1 MAGRLQ
7 SSTISAPGF
16 LGVNTQE
23 SSVDLASGYALE
35 AYNCVIDKFGRIGAR
50 RGWQKVNSST
60 NSDLVANDIEFI
72 YNIPETDVT
81 LCAGNNLILSK
92 ASGAS
97 TLVTE
102 VNTTVADAAGT
113 GTTAY
118 SITGN
123 DWMGASIVF
132 GEGPDISPHAYLAQA
147 GHLPLVY
154 HKLGASHAHT
164 GAYGF
169 NLLSDAGSVPTTYA
183 SASDFKPNVVIGAY
197 GRTWWADIVND
208 KQTLYFS
215 ALLDGTN
222 LATGDSGYLSL
233 IDVFPNGD
241 EIVGLAAHNGFLI
254 IFGRRN
260 IAVYANPIDV
270 TRLELVDLVANV
282 GCIARDSIVNTGTDV
297 MFLSDTGVRS
307 IARVIQEKSA
317 PINDISFNVRDDLVA
332 YVESESNKEK
342 IKAAYYPKDAFYI
355 LTLPISKYV
364 FCFDLRGRLQNGA
377 ARVTI
382 WDSIE
387 PTALHVTYTGDLLLG
402 KEGYL
407 GKYFGFLDDADTYR
421 LRYYT
426 NYFDLGSPTTIKFLK
441 KGNFVV
447 VGGVGQAVAL
457 KYGFDYINSYR
468 SITKRLRSG
477 SGLVSE
483 FNINKYGVSGS
494 SVVGSQSFSN
504 STPTTNTLTAPDG
517 THYQVAFKSVL
528 DEANG
533 YDLPINVRLEGDGFY
548 HIPKTTNVIGTI
560 EETNATIYLVSANG
574 LSEYSSGL
582 VLEEIKS
589 NLGGSGSILQLG
601 FEADI
606 NAAPLSIQKIDIYV
620 KAGKTV

>member
-60 NSDLVANDIEFI
+60 NSDLLANDIEFI

-81 LCAGNNLILSK
+81 LCAGNNLILSR

-102 VNTTVADAAGT
+102 VNTTVADKPGT

-222 LATGDSGYLSL
+222 LESGDSGYLSL

-317 PINDISFNVRDDLVA
+317 PINDISFNVRDDLVEF
-332 YVESESNKEK
+332 VESETNKEK

-355 LTLPISKYV
+355 LTLPTSKYV

-387 PTALHVTYTGDLLLG
+387 PTALHVTYTGDLLIG

-407 GKYFGFLDDADTYR
+407 GKYLGFLDDADTYR

-483 FNINKYGVSGS
+483 FNVNKYGVSGS

-606 NAAPLSIQKIDIYV
+606 NSAPLSIQKIDIYV

>member
-16 LGVNTQE
+16 LGINTQE

-60 NSDLVANDIEFI
+60 NSDLGTNDIEFI

-81 LCAGNNLILSK
+81 LCAGNNKILTR

-97 TLVTE
+97 TLVTA
-102 VNTTVADAAGT
+102 VNTTVSNAAGT

-132 GEGPDISPHAYLAQA
+132 GEGPDVSPHAYLAQA

-183 SASDFKPNVVIGAY
+183 SVSDFKPNVVIGAY
-197 GRTWWADIVND
+197 GRTWWADIAND

-254 IFGRRN
+254 IFGKRN

-270 TRLELVDLVANV
+270 TQLELVDLVANV

-342 IKAAYYPKDAFYI
+342 IKATYYPKDAFYI
-355 LTLPISKYV
+355 LTLPTSKYV

-407 GKYFGFLDDADTYR
+407 GKYFGFLDDTVKYR

-426 NYFDLGSPTTIKFLK
+426 NYFDLGSPTTMKFLK

-447 VGGVGQAVAL
+447 VGGVGQDVAL

-468 SITKRLRSG
+468 SITKQLRTG
-477 SGLVSE
+477 SVYEYNIGEYAIAE
-483 FNINKYGVSGS
+483 F
-494 SVVGSQSFSN
+494 
-504 STPTTNTLTAPDG
+504 
-517 THYQVAFKSVL
+517 
-528 DEANG
+528 
-533 YDLPINVRLEGDGFY
+533 
-548 HIPKTTNVIGTI
+548 
-560 EETNATIYLVSANG
+560 
-574 LSEYSSGL
+574 SSGL
-582 VLEEIKS
+582 VLEEVNS
-589 NLGGSGSILQLG
+589 NLGGSGSIMQLG

-606 NAAPLSIQKIDIYV
+606 NQSPLSIQKIDIYV

>member
-60 NSDLVANDIEFI
+60 NSDLLTNDIEFI

-81 LCAGNNLILSK
+81 LCAGNNLILSR
-92 ASGAS
+92 ASGAN

-102 VNTTVADAAGT
+102 VDTTVADAAGT

-118 SITGN
+118 TITGN
-123 DWMGASIVF
+123 NWMGASIVF

-222 LATGDSGYLSL
+222 LASGDSGYLSL

-317 PINDISFNVRDDLVA
+317 PINDISFNVRDELVA
-332 YVESESNKEK
+332 FAEAETNKIK

-355 LTLPISKYV
+355 LTLPTSKYV

-377 ARVTI
+377 ARVSI

-387 PTALHVTYTGDLLLG
+387 PTALHVTYTGDLLIG
-402 KEGYL
+402 KAGYL
-407 GKYFGFLDDADTYR
+407 GKYFGFLDDTAIYR

-426 NYFDLGSPTTIKFLK
+426 NYFDLGNPTTMKFLK

-447 VGGVGQAVAL
+447 VGGVGQNVAL

-468 SITKRLRSG
+468 SITKQLRTG
-477 SGLVSE
+477 SVYEYNIGEYAIAE
-483 FNINKYGVSGS
+483 F
-494 SVVGSQSFSN
+494 
-504 STPTTNTLTAPDG
+504 
-517 THYQVAFKSVL
+517 
-528 DEANG
+528 
-533 YDLPINVRLEGDGFY
+533 
-548 HIPKTTNVIGTI
+548 
-560 EETNATIYLVSANG
+560 
-574 LSEYSSGL
+574 SSGL
-582 VLEEIKS
+582 VLDEVNS
-589 NLGGSGSILQLG
+589 NLGGSGSIMQLG

-606 NAAPLSIQKIDIYV
+606 NSAPLSIQKIDIYV
-620 KAGKTV
+620 KAGKTI

>member
-60 NSDLVANDIEFI
+60 NSDLAANDIEFI

-81 LCAGNNLILSK
+81 LCAGNNKILTR

-97 TLVTE
+97 ALVTA
-102 VNTTVADAAGT
+102 VNTTVSNAAGT

-132 GEGPDISPHAYLAQA
+132 GEGPDVSPHAYLAQA

-169 NLLSDAGSVPTTYA
+169 NLFSDAGSVPTTYA

-222 LATGDSGYLSL
+222 LSTGDSGYLSL

-254 IFGRRN
+254 IFGKRN

-355 LTLPISKYV
+355 LTLPTSKYV

-407 GKYFGFLDDADTYR
+407 GKYFGFLDDTAKYR

-426 NYFDLGSPTTIKFLK
+426 NYFDLGSPTTMKFLK

-447 VGGVGQAVAL
+447 VGGVGQDVAL

-468 SITKRLRSG
+468 SITKQLRTG
-477 SGLVSE
+477 SVYE
-483 FNINKYGVSGS
+483 YNIGEY
-494 SVVGSQSFSN
+494 
-504 STPTTNTLTAPDG
+504 AI
-517 THYQVAFKSVL
+517 A
-528 DEANG
+528 
-533 YDLPINVRLEGDGFY
+533 
-548 HIPKTTNVIGTI
+548 
-560 EETNATIYLVSANG
+560 
-574 LSEYSSGL
+574 EYSSGL
-582 VLEEIKS
+582 VLEEVNS
-589 NLGGSGSILQLG
+589 NLGGSGSIMQLG

-606 NAAPLSIQKIDIYV
+606 NQSPLSIQKIDIYV

>member
-81 LCAGNNLILSK
+81 LCAGNNLLLSR

-118 SITGN
+118 TITGN
-123 DWMGASIVF
+123 NWMGASIVF

-183 SASDFKPNVVIGAY
+183 SASDFKPNVVLGAY

-208 KQTLYFS
+208 EQTLYFS

-317 PINDISFNVRDDLVA
+317 PINDISFNVRDELVA
-332 YVESESNKEK
+332 FAEAETNKIK

-355 LTLPISKYV
+355 LTLPTSKYV

-377 ARVTI
+377 ARVSI

-387 PTALHVTYTGDLLLG
+387 PTALHVTYTGDLLIG
-402 KEGYL
+402 KAGYL
-407 GKYFGFLDDADTYR
+407 GKYFGFLDDTAIYR

-426 NYFDLGSPTTIKFLK
+426 NYFDLGNPTTMKFLK

-447 VGGVGQAVAL
+447 VGGVGQDVAL
-457 KYGFDYINSYR
+457 KYGFDYVNSYR
-468 SITKRLRSG
+468 SITKQLRTG
-477 SGLVSE
+477 SVYEYNIGEYAIAE
-483 FNINKYGVSGS
+483 F
-494 SVVGSQSFSN
+494 
-504 STPTTNTLTAPDG
+504 
-517 THYQVAFKSVL
+517 
-528 DEANG
+528 
-533 YDLPINVRLEGDGFY
+533 
-548 HIPKTTNVIGTI
+548 
-560 EETNATIYLVSANG
+560 
-574 LSEYSSGL
+574 SSGL
-582 VLEEIKS
+582 VLDEVNS
-589 NLGGSGSILQLG
+589 NLGGSGSIMQLG

-606 NAAPLSIQKIDIYV
+606 NSAPLSIQKIDIYV
-620 KAGKTV
+620 KAGKTI

>member
-16 LGVNTQE
+16 LGINTQE

-60 NSDLVANDIEFI
+60 NSDLGTNDIEFI

-81 LCAGNNLILSK
+81 LCAGNNKILTR

-97 TLVTE
+97 TLVTA
-102 VNTTVADAAGT
+102 VNTTVSNAAGT

-132 GEGPDISPHAYLAQA
+132 GEGPDVSPHAYLAQA

-183 SASDFKPNVVIGAY
+183 SVSDFKPNVVIGAY
-197 GRTWWADIVND
+197 GRTWWADIAND

-254 IFGRRN
+254 IFGKRN

-270 TRLELVDLVANV
+270 TQLELVDLVANV

-342 IKAAYYPKDAFYI
+342 IKATYYPKDAFYI
-355 LTLPISKYV
+355 LTLPTSKYV

-407 GKYFGFLDDADTYR
+407 GKYFGFLDDTAKYR

-426 NYFDLGSPTTIKFLK
+426 NYFDLGSPTTMKFLK

-447 VGGVGQAVAL
+447 VGGVGQDVAL

-468 SITKRLRSG
+468 SITKQLRTG
-477 SGLVSE
+477 SVYE
-483 FNINKYGVSGS
+483 YNIGEY
-494 SVVGSQSFSN
+494 
-504 STPTTNTLTAPDG
+504 AI
-517 THYQVAFKSVL
+517 A
-528 DEANG
+528 
-533 YDLPINVRLEGDGFY
+533 
-548 HIPKTTNVIGTI
+548 
-560 EETNATIYLVSANG
+560 
-574 LSEYSSGL
+574 EYSSGL
-582 VLEEIKS
+582 VLEEVNS
-589 NLGGSGSILQLG
+589 NLGGSGSIMQLG

-606 NAAPLSIQKIDIYV
+606 NQSPLSIQKIDIYV

>member
-23 SSVDLASGYALE
+23 SSVDLSSGYALE
-35 AYNCVIDKFGRIGAR
+35 AFNCVIDKFGRIGAR

-60 NSDLVANDIEFI
+60 NSDLATNDIEFI
-72 YNIPETDVT
+72 YNIPETDET
-81 LCAGNNLILSK
+81 LCAGNNLILSR

-97 TLVTE
+97 TLVTK

-118 SITGN
+118 TITGN

-132 GEGPDISPHAYLAQA
+132 GEGPDVSPHAYLAQA

-169 NLLSDAGSVPTTYA
+169 NRLMDAGTVPTTYA

-197 GRTWWADIVND
+197 GRTWWADIAND
-208 KQTLYFS
+208 KQTVYFS

-254 IFGRRN
+254 IFGKRN

-270 TRLELVDLVANV
+270 TRLELVDLIANV
-282 GCIARDSIVNTGTDV
+282 GCIARDSIANTGTDV

-317 PINDISFNVRDDLVA
+317 PINDISFNVRDELVA
-332 YVESESNKEK
+332 FVEAETNKIK
-342 IKAAYYPKDAFYI
+342 IKATYYPKDAFYI
-355 LTLPISKYV
+355 LTLPTSKYV

-377 ARVTI
+377 SRVTI
-382 WDSIE
+382 WDSLE
-387 PTALHVTYTGDLLLG
+387 PTALHVTYTGDLFLG
-402 KEGYL
+402 QEGYI
-407 GKYFGFLDDADTYR
+407 GKYFGFLDDTATYR

-426 NYFDLGSPTTIKFLK
+426 NYFDLGNPTTMKFLK

-447 VGGVGQAVAL
+447 VGGVGQNVAL

-468 SITKRLRSG
+468 SITKQLRTG
-477 SGLVSE
+477 SVYE
-483 FNINKYGVSGS
+483 YNIGEY
-494 SVVGSQSFSN
+494 
-504 STPTTNTLTAPDG
+504 AI
-517 THYQVAFKSVL
+517 A
-528 DEANG
+528 
-533 YDLPINVRLEGDGFY
+533 
-548 HIPKTTNVIGTI
+548 
-560 EETNATIYLVSANG
+560 
-574 LSEYSSGL
+574 EYSSGL
-582 VLEEIKS
+582 VLEEVNS
-589 NLGGSGSILQLG
+589 NLGGSGSIMQLG

-620 KAGKTV
+620 KAGKTI

>member
-1 MAGRLQ
+1 MAKPLQ
-7 SSTISAPGF
+7 TSTISAPGF
-16 LGVNTQE
+16 LGINTQE

-50 RGWQKVNSST
+50 RGWTKVNSST
-60 NSDLVANDIEFI
+60 NSDLGTNDIEFI

-81 LCAGNNLILSK
+81 LCAGNNLILSR

-102 VNTTVADAAGT
+102 VNTTVADAAGS

-118 SITGN
+118 SITAN
-123 DWMGASIVF
+123 DWMGASIVY

-154 HKLGASHAHT
+154 HKLGASHAHS

-169 NLLSDAGSVPTTYA
+169 NLLSDAGSVPTTYS
-183 SASDFKPNVVIGAY
+183 SASDFKPNVVLGAY

-208 KQTLYFS
+208 EQTVYFS

-233 IDVFPNGD
+233 VDVFPNGD
-241 EIVGLAAHNGFLI
+241 EVVGLAAHNGFLI
-254 IFGRRN
+254 IFGKRN
-260 IAVYANPIDV
+260 IAVYANPIDP
-270 TRLELVDLVANV
+270 TQLELVDLIANV

-307 IARVIQEKSA
+307 IARVIQEKSS

-332 YVESESNKEK
+332 FVESETNTVK

-355 LTLPISKYV
+355 LTLPTSKYV

-377 ARVTI
+377 ARATI

-387 PTALHVTYTGDLLLG
+387 PTALHVTYAGDLFIG

-407 GKYFGFLDDADTYR
+407 GKYFGFLDDASTYR
-421 LRYYT
+421 IRYYT
-426 NYFDLGSPTTIKFLK
+426 NYFDLGSPTTMKFLK

-447 VGGVGQAVAL
+447 IGGVGQDVAL

-468 SITKRLRSG
+468 SITKQLSAG
-477 SGLVSE
+477 AVYEYGIGEYAIAE
-483 FNINKYGVSGS
+483 F
-494 SVVGSQSFSN
+494 
-504 STPTTNTLTAPDG
+504 
-517 THYQVAFKSVL
+517 
-528 DEANG
+528 
-533 YDLPINVRLEGDGFY
+533 
-548 HIPKTTNVIGTI
+548 
-560 EETNATIYLVSANG
+560 
-574 LSEYSSGL
+574 SSGL
-582 VLEEIKS
+582 LLEEVRS

-606 NAAPLSIQKIDIYV
+606 NQSPLSIQKIDIYV

>member
-1 MAGRLQ
+1 MSGRLQ

-23 SSVDLASGYALE
+23 SSVDLSSGYALE
-35 AYNCVIDKFGRIGAR
+35 AFNCVIDKFGRIGAR

-60 NSDLVANDIEFI
+60 NSDLTTNDIEFI
-72 YNIPETDVT
+72 YNIPETDET
-81 LCAGNNLILSK
+81 LCAGNNLILSR

-97 TLVTE
+97 TLVTK
-102 VNTTVADAAGT
+102 VSTAVANAAGT

-123 DWMGASIVF
+123 DWMGASIVY
-132 GEGPDISPHAYLAQA
+132 GEGPDVSPHAYLAQA

-169 NLLSDAGSVPTTYA
+169 NRLMDAGTVPTTYA

-208 KQTLYFS
+208 KQTVYFS

-222 LATGDSGYLSL
+222 LSTGDSGYLSL
-233 IDVFPNGD
+233 VDVFPNGD
-241 EIVGLAAHNGFLI
+241 EVVGLAAHNGFLI
-254 IFGRRN
+254 IFGKRN
-260 IAVYANPIDV
+260 IAVYDNPIDV

-317 PINDISFNVRDDLVA
+317 PINDISFNVRDELVA
-332 YVESESNKEK
+332 FVEAETNKIK
-342 IKAAYYPKDAFYI
+342 IKATYYPKDAFYI
-355 LTLPISKYV
+355 LTLPTSKYV

-377 ARVTI
+377 SRVTI
-382 WDSIE
+382 WDSLE
-387 PTALHVTYTGDLLLG
+387 PTALHVTYTGDLFLG
-402 KEGYL
+402 QEGYI
-407 GKYFGFLDDADTYR
+407 GKYFGFLDDTATYR

-426 NYFDLGSPTTIKFLK
+426 NYFDLGNPTTMKFLK

-447 VGGVGQAVAL
+447 VGGIGQNVAL

-468 SITKRLRSG
+468 SITKQLRTG
-477 SGLVSE
+477 SVYE
-483 FNINKYGVSGS
+483 YNIGEYNI
-494 SVVGSQSFSN
+494 
-504 STPTTNTLTAPDG
+504 A
-517 THYQVAFKSVL
+517 
-528 DEANG
+528 
-533 YDLPINVRLEGDGFY
+533 
-548 HIPKTTNVIGTI
+548 
-560 EETNATIYLVSANG
+560 
-574 LSEYSSGL
+574 EYSSGL
-582 VLEEIKS
+582 VLEEVNS
-589 NLGGSGSILQLG
+589 NLGGSGSIMQLG

-620 KAGKTV
+620 KAGKTI

>member
-16 LGVNTQE
+16 LGINTQE

-60 NSDLVANDIEFI
+60 NSDLGTNDIEFI

-81 LCAGNNLILSK
+81 LCAGNNKILTR

-97 TLVTE
+97 TLVTA
-102 VNTTVADAAGT
+102 VNTTVSNAAGT

-183 SASDFKPNVVIGAY
+183 SVSDFKPNVVIGAY
-197 GRTWWADIVND
+197 GRTWWADIAND

-254 IFGRRN
+254 IFGKRN

-332 YVESESNKEK
+332 YVDSESNKEK

-355 LTLPISKYV
+355 LTLPTSKYV

-407 GKYFGFLDDADTYR
+407 GKYFGFLDDTAKYR

-426 NYFDLGSPTTIKFLK
+426 NYFDLGSPTTMKFLK

-447 VGGVGQAVAL
+447 VGGVGQDVAL

-468 SITKRLRSG
+468 SITKQLRTG
-477 SGLVSE
+477 SVYE
-483 FNINKYGVSGS
+483 YNIGEY
-494 SVVGSQSFSN
+494 
-504 STPTTNTLTAPDG
+504 AI
-517 THYQVAFKSVL
+517 A
-528 DEANG
+528 
-533 YDLPINVRLEGDGFY
+533 
-548 HIPKTTNVIGTI
+548 
-560 EETNATIYLVSANG
+560 
-574 LSEYSSGL
+574 EYSSGL
-582 VLEEIKS
+582 VLEEVNS
-589 NLGGSGSILQLG
+589 NLGGSGSIMQLG

-606 NAAPLSIQKIDIYV
+606 NQSPLSIQKIDIYV

>member
-60 NSDLVANDIEFI
+60 NSDLLTNDIEFI

-102 VNTTVADAAGT
+102 VNTTVADQPGT

-118 SITGN
+118 TITN
-123 DWMGASIVF
+123 NNWMGASIVY
-132 GEGPDISPHAYLAQA
+132 GEGPDVSPHAYLAQA

-222 LATGDSGYLSL
+222 LASGDSGYLSL

-317 PINDISFNVRDDLVA
+317 PINDISFNVRDELVA
-332 YVESESNKEK
+332 FAEAETNKIK

-355 LTLPISKYV
+355 LTLPTSKYV

-387 PTALHVTYTGDLLLG
+387 PTALHVTYTGDLLIG
-402 KEGYL
+402 KAGYL
-407 GKYFGFLDDADTYR
+407 GKYFGFLDDTAIYR

-426 NYFDLGSPTTIKFLK
+426 NYFDLGNPTTMKFLK

-447 VGGVGQAVAL
+447 VGGVGQNVAL

-468 SITKRLRSG
+468 SITKQLRTG
-477 SGLVSE
+477 SVYEYNIGEYAIAE
-483 FNINKYGVSGS
+483 F
-494 SVVGSQSFSN
+494 
-504 STPTTNTLTAPDG
+504 
-517 THYQVAFKSVL
+517 
-528 DEANG
+528 
-533 YDLPINVRLEGDGFY
+533 
-548 HIPKTTNVIGTI
+548 
-560 EETNATIYLVSANG
+560 
-574 LSEYSSGL
+574 SSGL
-582 VLEEIKS
+582 VLDEVNS
-589 NLGGSGSILQLG
+589 NLGGSGSIMQLG

-606 NAAPLSIQKIDIYV
+606 NSAPLSIQKIDIYV
-620 KAGKTV
+620 KAGKTI

>member
-16 LGVNTQE
+16 LGINTQE

-60 NSDLVANDIEFI
+60 NSDLGTNDIEFI

-81 LCAGNNLILSK
+81 LCAGNDLILTR

-97 TLVTE
+97 TLVTA
-102 VNTTVADAAGT
+102 VDTTVSNAAGT

-208 KQTLYFS
+208 EQTLYFS

-254 IFGRRN
+254 IFGKRN

-332 YVESESNKEK
+332 YVDSESNKEK

-355 LTLPISKYV
+355 LTLPTSKYV

-407 GKYFGFLDDADTYR
+407 GKYFGFLDDTAKYR

-426 NYFDLGSPTTIKFLK
+426 NYFDLGSPTTMKFLK

-447 VGGVGQAVAL
+447 VGGVGQDVAL

-468 SITKRLRSG
+468 SITKQLRTG
-477 SGLVSE
+477 SVYE
-483 FNINKYGVSGS
+483 YNIGEY
-494 SVVGSQSFSN
+494 
-504 STPTTNTLTAPDG
+504 AI
-517 THYQVAFKSVL
+517 A
-528 DEANG
+528 
-533 YDLPINVRLEGDGFY
+533 
-548 HIPKTTNVIGTI
+548 
-560 EETNATIYLVSANG
+560 
-574 LSEYSSGL
+574 EYSSGL
-582 VLEEIKS
+582 VLEEVNS
-589 NLGGSGSILQLG
+589 NLGGSGSIMQLG

-606 NAAPLSIQKIDIYV
+606 NQSPLSIQKIDIYV

>member
-16 LGVNTQE
+16 LGINTQE

-81 LCAGNNLILSK
+81 LCAGNDLILTR

-97 TLVTE
+97 TLVTA
-102 VNTTVADAAGT
+102 VNTTVSNAAGT

-132 GEGPDISPHAYLAQA
+132 GEGPDVSPHAYLAQE

-197 GRTWWADIVND
+197 GRTWWADIAND

-332 YVESESNKEK
+332 FVESESNKEK

-355 LTLPISKYV
+355 LTLPTSKYV

-387 PTALHVTYTGDLLLG
+387 PTALHVTYTGDLLIG
-402 KEGYL
+402 KAGYL
-407 GKYFGFLDDADTYR
+407 GKYFGFLDDTAKYR

-426 NYFDLGSPTTIKFLK
+426 NYFDLGSPTTMKFLK

-447 VGGVGQAVAL
+447 VGGVGQDVAL

-468 SITKRLRSG
+468 SITKQLRTG
-477 SGLVSE
+477 SVYE
-483 FNINKYGVSGS
+483 YNIGEY
-494 SVVGSQSFSN
+494 
-504 STPTTNTLTAPDG
+504 AI
-517 THYQVAFKSVL
+517 A
-528 DEANG
+528 
-533 YDLPINVRLEGDGFY
+533 
-548 HIPKTTNVIGTI
+548 
-560 EETNATIYLVSANG
+560 
-574 LSEYSSGL
+574 EYSSGL
-582 VLEEIKS
+582 VLEEVNS
-589 NLGGSGSILQLG
+589 NLGGSGSIMQLG

-606 NAAPLSIQKIDIYV
+606 NQSPLSIQKIDIYV

>member
-81 LCAGNNLILSK
+81 LCAGNNLILSR

-208 KQTLYFS
+208 EQTLYFS

-254 IFGRRN
+254 IFGKRN

-355 LTLPISKYV
+355 LTLPTSKYV

-447 VGGVGQAVAL
+447 VGGVGQDVAL

-468 SITKRLRSG
+468 SITKQLRTG
-477 SGLVSE
+477 SVYE
-483 FNINKYGVSGS
+483 YNIGEY
-494 SVVGSQSFSN
+494 
-504 STPTTNTLTAPDG
+504 AI
-517 THYQVAFKSVL
+517 A
-528 DEANG
+528 
-533 YDLPINVRLEGDGFY
+533 
-548 HIPKTTNVIGTI
+548 
-560 EETNATIYLVSANG
+560 
-574 LSEYSSGL
+574 EYSSGL
-582 VLEEIKS
+582 VLEEVNS
-589 NLGGSGSILQLG
+589 NLGGSGSIMQLG

-606 NAAPLSIQKIDIYV
+606 NQNPLSIQKIDIYV